1 MAAQKRR
8 IIWMDDETWA
18 MLGRVVASEQRR
30 AKVGGM
36 GQRITPSL
44 VIRDCLDRGHFR
56 ALREQ
61 EDSIRFGVPKA
72 APKR

>member
-1 MAAQKRR
+1 MSTQKRR

-18 MLGRVVASEQRR
+18 MLGQVVAAEQRR
-30 AKVGGM
+30 ANGGF

-56 ALREQ
+56 ALREA
-61 EDSIRFGVPKA
+61 ESVRFGRSSP
-72 APKR
+72 APKGR